1 MSKLIYKGLAS
12 FIANQNKSLIKDL
25 SYLKGVML
33 NPIFFI
39 YLTIL
44 RLTPT
49 LYLGTKSLK
58 HNSDISLTKDDK
70 IRNVIINKSDYL
82 RKAHF
87 LSLDNST
94 YQKLGSDPD
103 PGR

>member
-58 HNSDISLTKDDK
+58 HNLDILLTKDDK
-70 IRNVIINKSDYL
+70 VRNDVIIDKSDYL
-82 RKAHF
+82 RKAHSI
-87 LSLDNST
+87 SLDNST
-94 YQKLGSDPD
+94 Y
-103 PGR
+103 